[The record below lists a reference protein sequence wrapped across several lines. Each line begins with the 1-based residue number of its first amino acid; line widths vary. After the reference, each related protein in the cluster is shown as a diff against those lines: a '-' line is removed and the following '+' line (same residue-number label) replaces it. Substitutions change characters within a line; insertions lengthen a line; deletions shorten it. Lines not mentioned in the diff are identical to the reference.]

1 MPQALA
7 HASRYTG
14 RMNSA
19 LDILQ
24 HHFGY
29 DQFRAPQE
37 DIINT
42 VIAGNDALVI
52 MPTGGGKSLCYQIP
66 GLARPGVAIVISPL
80 IALMQN
86 QVDALAQLGI
96 SAAFLNSSIN
106 QQEAM
111 AVEQGLREGHID
123 LLYVAPER
131 FNTASFASL
140 LGQLNLGLFAVDEA
154 HCVSQWGHDFRAD
167 YLHLAELMNQFAA
180 VPRIAL
186 TATADENTRAEI
198 VARLQL
204 RQQHEYVCGFD
215 RSNIQYRIE
224 QKQDGKRQL
233 LQFLEK
239 EYPKSAGVVYCLSRK
254 KVEDTAQFLQ
264 QQGFSALPY
273 HAGLSQ
279 GMRQEHQ
286 DRFLREENIIIVATI
301 AFGMGIDKPDVRF
314 VAHLDLPKSVEA
326 YYQETGRAGRD
337 GTEATAWMIYG
348 LQDVIKLR
356 QMAEGSNGSEQFKMQ
371 ERHRLDA
378 MLGLCELT
386 TCRRQTLLA
395 YFGEELAEPCGNCD
409 NCITPPE
416 TWDASEAAQKALSA
430 VYRSGQR
437 FGVNHLI
444 DILLAKETEKVFQFN
459 HHQLSTF
466 GIGKE
471 LNATQ
476 WRNVFRQLVAQGLL
490 NVDVTAFGGL
500 RLSES
505 CREVLQGK
513 KALFLRKEALRSKS
527 SKAKSNRA
535 GKSFLKESEQ
545 AIWEALRS
553 LRKDLALEQDLP
565 PYMIF
570 HDATL
575 MEMIRLAPKTLGD
588 LSQISGV
595 GDSKLDLYGQAFLD
609 CLLEYADE
617 GEAESSQ
624 EHTVYQTYTLFKAGM
639 EITAIAAQRDLNE
652 NTIYQHIEQLIAD
665 GALAVSD
672 VLELQAEDIQAIE
685 EALDDAEA
693 QSQAKGEPFRLKPVF
708 EALDECYSY
717 TDIRCIKASRLAPVS
732 GVE

>member
-1 MPQALA
+1 
-7 HASRYTG
+7 
-14 RMNSA
+14 MNSA
-19 LDILQ
+19 LEILQ
-24 HHFGY
+24 HRFGY
-29 DQFRAPQE
+29 DAFRDPQE

-42 VIAGNDALVI
+42 VIEGQDALVI

-66 GLARPGVAIVISPL
+66 ALARAGVTIVISPL

-96 SAAFLNSSIN
+96 SAAFLNSSISH
-106 QQEAM
+106 QEAM
-111 AVEQGLREGHID
+111 AVEQGLVAGEID

-131 FNTASFASL
+131 FNTASFAAL
-140 LGQLNLGLFAVDEA
+140 LEQLHIGLFAVDEA

-167 YLHLAELMNQFAA
+167 YLHLAELMGHFAD

-198 VARLQL
+198 ISRLQL
-204 RQQHEYVCGFD
+204 RQQRNFICGFD

-233 LQFLEK
+233 LQFLQK
-239 EYPKSAGVVYCLSRK
+239 EYPESAGVVYCLSRK
-254 KVEDTAQFLQ
+254 KVEDIAEFLQ
-264 QQGFSALPY
+264 QQGFNALPY

-279 GMRQEHQ
+279 GLRQENQ
-286 DRFLREENIIIVATI
+286 DRFLREENVIIVATI

-337 GTEATAWMIYG
+337 GQEATAWMIYG

-395 YFGEELAEPCGNCD
+395 YFGEDLPQPCGNCD

-416 TWDASEAAQKALSA
+416 TWDASEAAQKALST

-444 DILLAKETEKVFQFN
+444 DVLLGKETEKVFQFS
-459 HHQLSTF
+459 HQNLSTY

-471 LNATQ
+471 FNATQ
-476 WRNVFRQLVAQGLL
+476 WRNIFRQLVAQGLL
-490 NVDVTAFGGL
+490 NVDVSAFGGL
-500 RLSES
+500 RLAES
-505 CREVLQGK
+505 CRAVLQGK
-513 KALFLRKEALRSKS
+513 QALFLRKEAL
-527 SKAKSNRA
+527 KAKATKAKASRS
-535 GKSFLKESEQ
+535 GKSFLKDSEQ
-545 AIWEALRS
+545 AIWEALRG
-553 LRKDLALEQDLP
+553 LRKELAQEQDVP

-575 MEMIRLAPKTLGD
+575 MEMIRMNPKTLGD
-588 LSQISGV
+588 LSNVSGV
-595 GDSKLDLYGQAFLD
+595 GDSKLELYGDAFLE
-609 CLLEYADE
+609 CLLEHADE
-617 GEAESSQ
+617 SDTDAER
-624 EHTVYQTYTLFKAGM
+624 EHTVYQSYTLFKAGM
-639 EITAIAAQRDLNE
+639 EISAIAAQRGLSE
-652 NTIYQHIEQLIAD
+652 GTIYQHLEQLISD
-665 GALAVSD
+665 GALSVAE

-685 EALDDAEA
+685 DALDEVEAES
-693 QSQAKGEPFRLKPVF
+693 QSKGEPFRLKPVF
-708 EALDECYSY
+708 EALDECYNY
-717 TDIRCIKASRLAPVS
+717 NEIRCVRAARLAPVS
-732 GVE
+732 GVS

>member
-1 MPQALA
+1 M
-7 HASRYTG
+7 
-14 RMNSA
+14 
-19 LDILQ
+19 
-24 HHFGY
+24 
-29 DQFRAPQE
+29 
-37 DIINT
+37 
-42 VIAGNDALVI
+42 I

-66 GLARPGVAIVISPL
+66 ALARAGVAIVISPL

-96 SAAFLNSSIN
+96 SAAFLNSSISH
-106 QQEAM
+106 QEAM

-131 FNTASFASL
+131 FNTASFAAL
-140 LGQLNLGLFAVDEA
+140 LEQIHIALFAVDEA

-167 YLHLAELMNQFAA
+167 YLHLAELMNRFPE
-180 VPRIAL
+180 VPRIGL

-198 VARLQL
+198 VTRLQL
-204 RQQHEYVCGFD
+204 RDQRNFVCGFD

-239 EYPKSAGVVYCLSRK
+239 EYPQAAGVVYCLSRK
-254 KVEDTAQFLQ
+254 KVEDIAEFLQ
-264 QQGFSALPY
+264 QQGFKALPY

-279 GMRQEHQ
+279 PMRQEHQ
-286 DRFLREENIIIVATI
+286 DRFLREENLIIVATI

-337 GTEATAWMIYG
+337 GADATAWMIYG

-356 QMAEGSNGSEQFKMQ
+356 QMAEGSNGSEQFKRQ

-386 TCRRQTLLA
+386 SCRRQTLLA
-395 YFGEELAEPCGNCD
+395 YFGEELPEPCGNCD

-416 TWDASEAAQKALSA
+416 TWDASEVAQKALST

-444 DILLAKETEKVFQFN
+444 DILLGKETEKIRQFS
-459 HHQLSTF
+459 HQSLSTY

-490 NVDVTAFGGL
+490 NVDVSAFGGL
-500 RLSES
+500 RLAES
-505 CREVLQGK
+505 CRSVLQGK
-513 KALFLRKEALRSKS
+513 QALYLRKEALRTKSGKQKS
-527 SKAKSNRA
+527 SKA
-535 GKSFLKESEQ
+535 GKSFLRESEQ
-545 AIWEALRS
+545 ALWEALRA
-553 LRKDLALEQDLP
+553 LRKNLALEQDLP

-575 MEMIRLAPKTLGD
+575 MEMIRLSPKTLND
-588 LSQISGV
+588 LSNISGI
-595 GDSKLDLYGQAFLD
+595 GDSKLELYGEAFLD
-609 CLLEYADE
+609 CLLEHAGDDEAADD
-617 GEAESSQ
+617 

-639 EITAIAAQRDLNE
+639 DIPTISRQRALKE
-652 NTIYQHIEQLIAD
+652 TTVYQHLEQLISD
-665 GALAVSD
+665 GALLLD
-672 VLELQAEDIQAIE
+672 EVLELQSEDIKAIE
-685 EALDDAEA
+685 DALDEVEA
-693 QSQAKGEPFRLKPVF
+693 ASQANGEPLRLKPVF

-717 TDIRCIKASRLAPVS
+717 TEIRCVRAARLAPALN
-732 GVE
+732 GA

>member
-1 MPQALA
+1 
-7 HASRYTG
+7 
-14 RMNSA
+14 MNSA

-24 HHFGY
+24 HRFGY
-29 DQFRAPQE
+29 SAFRAPQE

-42 VIAGNDALVI
+42 LISGDDALVI

-66 GLARPGVAIVISPL
+66 ALARAGVAIVVSPL

-96 SAAFLNSSIN
+96 SAAFLNSSISH
-106 QQEAM
+106 QEAM
-111 AVEQGLREGHID
+111 AVEQGLCEGHID

-131 FNTASFASL
+131 FNTASFGAL
-140 LGQLNLGLFAVDEA
+140 LEQLNIALFAVDEA

-167 YLHLAELMNQFAA
+167 YLHLAELMNRFPG

-186 TATADENTRAEI
+186 TATADENTREEI
-198 VARLQL
+198 ISRLQL
-204 RQQHEYVCGFD
+204 RAQRNFICGFD
-215 RSNIQYRIE
+215 RGNIQYRIE

-239 EYPKSAGVVYCLSRK
+239 EYPQAAGVVYCLSRK
-254 KVEDTAQFLQ
+254 KVEDIAEFLQ
-264 QQGFSALPY
+264 QQGYKALPY

-279 GMRQEHQ
+279 SMRQEHQ
-286 DRFLREENIIIVATI
+286 DRFLREENLIIVATI

-337 GTEATAWMIYG
+337 GADATAWMTYG

-356 QMAEGSNGSEQFKMQ
+356 QMAEGSNGSEQFKRQ

-386 TCRRQTLLA
+386 SCRRQTLLA
-395 YFGEELAEPCGNCD
+395 YFGEDLPEPCGNCD

-416 TWDASEAAQKALSA
+416 TWDASEAAQKALST

-437 FGVNHLI
+437 FGVNHLV
-444 DILLAKETEKVFQFN
+444 DILLGKETEKIRQFS
-459 HHQLSTF
+459 HHSLSTY

-490 NVDVTAFGGL
+490 NVDVSAFGGL

-505 CREVLQGK
+505 CRSVLQGK
-513 KALFLRKEALRSKS
+513 QALYLRKEALRSKGS
-527 SKAKSNRA
+527 RQKSARA

-545 AIWEALRS
+545 LLWEALRA
-553 LRKDLALEQDLP
+553 LRKELALEQDLP

-575 MEMIRLAPKTLGD
+575 MEMIRLSPKTLGD
-588 LSQISGV
+588 LSRISGI
-595 GDSKLDLYGQAFLD
+595 GDSKLELYGDVFLE
-609 CLLEYADE
+609 CLLEHADE
-617 GEAESSQ
+617 QADTDAAD
-624 EHTVYQTYTLFKAGM
+624 EHTVYQTYTLFKVGM
-639 EITAIAAQRDLNE
+639 DISAIAQQRAIKD
-652 NTIYQHIEQLIAD
+652 TTVYQHLEQLISD
-665 GALAVSD
+665 GALTVEE
-672 VLELQAEDIQAIE
+672 VLELQSEDIQAIE
-685 EALDDAEA
+685 EALDEAET
-693 QSQAKGEPFRLKPVF
+693 QSQANGEPLRLKPVF
-708 EALDECYSY
+708 EALDQCYSY
-717 TDIRCIKASRLAPVS
+717 AEIRCVRAARLAPAL
-732 GVE
+732 GTA